1 MRTVVHEM
9 RNQLAVAIA
18 NLEAFIDGKLA
29 PTPARL
35 RTVVEA
41 LNEVD
46 VMIADLAADA
56 RTPRGQ
62 DSGG

>member
-1 MRTVVHEM
+1 M

-35 RTVVEA
+35 KTVLEA

-46 VMIADLAADA
+46 VMITDLGAET
-56 RTPRGQ
+56 RSSRGQ
-62 DSGG
+62 DAEG